1 MDDGGDNADECE
13 GRWKQCPHHGR
24 CYKLERCACEDNNG
38 SSLSWGLPN
47 EEEGKNIACIIEK
60 SNE

>member
-1 MDDGGDNADECE
+1 MKMTTDQVCRG
-13 GRWKQCPHHGR
+13 
-24 CYKLERCACEDNNG
+24 
-38 SSLSWGLPN
+38 GLPN